1 MRERESIS
9 VRLDKNSADILDN
22 VTKSSG
28 LSKSEVIRNLIN
40 YEHIHIRYGE
50 KAILERI
57 SKVYDDINRDTLE
70 VMGYEQ
76 RIYKVCENLLSAY
89 NNQPTLSGLNDVAM
103 SAKMAIDC
111 ILQDYWHRKLKAE
124 QELKQV
130 VNFHTN

>member
-1 MRERESIS
+1 MSEKEIIS
-9 VRLDKNSADILDN
+9 VRLDKTSADTLYN

-28 LSKSEVIRNLIN
+28 LSKSEVIRNLNN

-57 SKVYDDINRDTLE
+57 SKVYDDINRGTLE
-70 VMGYEQ
+70 VIGYEQ

-89 NNQPTLSGLNDVAM
+89 NKESTLSGLNDVAM
-103 SAKMAIDC
+103 NAKMAIDC

-124 QELKQV
+124 KELKQV
-130 VNFHTN
+130 VNFYPN

>member
-1 MRERESIS
+1 MSEKEIIS
-9 VRLDKNSADILDN
+9 VRLDRNSSDVLNN

-28 LSKSEVIRNLIN
+28 LSKSEVIRKLLN
-40 YEHIHIRYGE
+40 YEHIHIHYGE

-57 SKVYDDINRDTLE
+57 SKVYDDINRGTLE

-89 NNQPTLSGLNDVAM
+89 NNESTLSGLNDVTM
-103 SAKMAIDC
+103 NAKMAIDC

-124 QELKQV
+124 KELEQI
-130 VNFHTN
+130 VNFYPN